1 MEKHIASLTAAQR
14 QLGIRVTEVYN
25 RGNPVGESV
34 QVWRPSSIGQFRPY
48 FLRELLFYS
57 AALQKRFDFCDRRLR
72 VVHIHGDWPSF
83 LFGSIFARAIGADA
97 VAASLHEWA
106 RGSPRSYALALRS
119 CDPIFATGLAE
130 AGYLGKVTGRAAIH
144 LPSAPSDMFFAKPK
158 SLAPPCDVVVVGSLV
173 ARKRLDLVLD
183 LAELRPNLRISIF
196 GDGPERARLE
206 RLRTAKGL
214 KLVQFRGNAQPEEIH
229 SSLHTAG
236 LFLNV
241 ATEEGSPTAALEAMA
256 CGRPVVMT
264 PSNDYSDL
272 VEQGVNGWVTSGWDA
287 EEIATAIDLFLGN
300 PAMLSAAG
308 AAARRTAENHRWRQK
323 ARIVTDAMIRA
334 LQAKKRQACGGL

>member
-14 QLGIRVTEVYN
+14 ELGVRVTEVYN
-25 RGNPVGESV
+25 RGKPLGESFR
-34 QVWRPSSIGQFRPY
+34 VWPRNSIGELRPY
-48 FLRELLFYS
+48 FLREFLFYA
-57 AALQKRFDFCDRRLR
+57 AALRKQFDFRDGRLR

-83 LFGSIFARAIGADA
+83 LFGSIFARVIGADA

-106 RGSPRSYALALRS
+106 RGPRLAYAVALRS
-119 CDPIFATGLAE
+119 CDPVFATGLAE
-130 AGYLGKVTGRAAIH
+130 ARYLGKVTGTAAFH
-144 LPSAPSDMFFAKPK
+144 LPSAPSELFFGTPE
-158 SLAPPCDVVVVGSLV
+158 SLAPSCDVILVGSLV

-196 GDGPERARLE
+196 GDGPERAGLE
-206 RLRTAKGL
+206 AQRKARHLDHVR
-214 KLVQFRGNAQPEEIH
+214 FFGNAEPDEIRA
-229 SSLHTAG
+229 SLHTAR

-241 ATEEGSPTAALEAMA
+241 ATEEGTPTAALEAMA

-264 PSNDYSDL
+264 PSNDYSNL
-272 VEQGVNGWVTSGWDA
+272 VEQGVNGWVTSGWGA

-308 AAARRTAENHRWRQK
+308 AAARRTAEKHRWRQK